1 MTRERLAAGLVTFLL
16 AAGVAEAG
24 PPWLPSYPYLMA
36 QQAYP
41 QGGGISL
48 DEAVSRVRRQS
59 GGKILSAET
68 IRIDGRKVHRIK
80 VLTEQGRVKRL
91 QVDARSGQVTQ
102 RGR

>member
-1 MTRERLAAGLVTFLL
+1 MTRGRLAAGLVTFLL

-48 DEAVSRVRRQS
+48 DEAV
-59 GGKILSAET
+59 
-68 IRIDGRKVHRIK
+68 
-80 VLTEQGRVKRL
+80 
-91 QVDARSGQVTQ
+91 
-102 RGR
+102 